1 MSRRKLKFR
10 DAALAYLLKHGFA
23 NVSLRPMAAQLGT
36 SARILMYHFESKEGL
51 LRELLQEI
59 NLRLQASFSRMSS
72 VKPGNHQDPPLKRF
86 WQWAT
91 RKENLQYLRL
101 LYEVHIVAAQNPAE
115 YRRYL
120 KKESLGW
127 QEIVFQTLSESVRDA
142 AMATLCI
149 AVFDGLLLEMISTG
163 ERARLTRALDKF
175 ISIASPSAKPE

>member
-1 MSRRKLKFR
+1 MSRRKLEFR
-10 DAALAYLLKHGFA
+10 DAALAYVLKHGIA

-36 SARILMYHFESKEGL
+36 SARILMFHFESKEGL
-51 LRELLQEI
+51 LREVLHELHS
-59 NLRLQASFSRMSS
+59 RLQTSFLRTIS

-86 WQWAT
+86 WRWAT

-101 LYEVHIVAAQNPAE
+101 LYEVQIVAAQNPAK

-149 AVFDGLLLEMISTG
+149 AVFDGLLLEMIMTG
-163 ERARLTRALDKF
+163 DHARLTRALDKF
-175 ISIASPSAKPE
+175 ISIASPSEKQE